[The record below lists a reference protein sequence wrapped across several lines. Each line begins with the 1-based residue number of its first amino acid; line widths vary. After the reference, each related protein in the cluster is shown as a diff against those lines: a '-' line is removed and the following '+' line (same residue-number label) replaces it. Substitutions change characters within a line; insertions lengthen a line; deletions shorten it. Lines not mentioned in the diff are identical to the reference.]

1 MLCEPGNLTDAIFQ
15 LVRLS
20 IIIWMYG
27 TWIFGRSYKIIKKKN
42 PPPALGFITVWKKE
56 KKRRGHNTRAWEKKY
71 IYIYRT

>member
-15 LVRLS
+15 LARLS

-56 KKRRGHNTRAWEKKY
+56 KKRRGTTHERGKKKE
-71 IYIYRT
+71 RN